1 MSTHKSEIGT
11 LNRSSTILRLLAT
24 AGKRGLPLTDIAAR
38 SDLPHG
44 TVHRLL
50 KQLGDTGLTFQND
63 ESRRYLLGPVA
74 YELGLA
80 AAEIFDFRG
89 LCRPALERVC
99 RESEATAYFV
109 MRSGYD
115 AVCIDRI
122 EGPFS
127 TRTLSLDIGS
137 RRPLGIGAGGLA
149 ILAACPDN
157 ESELI
162 LEATSA
168 RLGQFHN
175 LELQQQR
182 QAILETRQQGYA
194 LIKNRLTLGVTALGM
209 VFRDA
214 SQRPL
219 GAISIGTLDSRLQ
232 EPRRSKIVQLLTQ
245 QVLLIE
251 KSMRASRRV
260 IIEHF

>member
-1 MSTHKSEIGT
+1 MSINKTEIGT

-24 AGKRGLPLTDIAAR
+24 AGKRGLALTDIASR
-38 SDLPHG
+38 SALPHG

-50 KQLGDTGLTFQND
+50 KQLGDTGLTFQSE

-80 AAEIFDFRG
+80 ATEIFDFRS
-89 LCRPALERVC
+89 LCRPALERLC
-99 RESEATAYFV
+99 QESEATAYFI

-127 TRTLSLDIGS
+127 TRTISLDIGS
-137 RRPLGIGAGGLA
+137 RRPLGVGAGGLA
-149 ILAACPDN
+149 ILAACADD
-157 ESELI
+157 ECERI
-162 LEATSA
+162 LEATAS
-168 RLGQFHN
+168 RLGQFHHLN
-175 LELQQQR
+175 LDQQR
-182 QAILETRQQGYA
+182 QAIQETKKQNYS
-194 LIKNRLTLGVTALGM
+194 LIRNRLTLGVTALGM
-209 VFRDA
+209 TFRD
-214 SQRPL
+214 SMRRPI
-219 GAISIGTLDSRLQ
+219 GAISIGTIDSRLK
-232 EPRRSKIVQLLTQ
+232 EPRRKIIVELLKQ

-260 IIEHF
+260 LIEHF